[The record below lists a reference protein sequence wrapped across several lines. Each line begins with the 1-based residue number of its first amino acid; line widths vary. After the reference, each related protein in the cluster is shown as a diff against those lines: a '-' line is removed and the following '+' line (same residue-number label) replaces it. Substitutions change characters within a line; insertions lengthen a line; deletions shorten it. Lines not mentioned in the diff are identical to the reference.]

1 MKYSHLLLIY
11 FLLYCVA
18 VQAQDVHL
26 SQFYSNRQNL
36 NPAMAGNY
44 DGRYQV
50 ALNYRSQW
58 AQIGSEPITT
68 SMISYDQ
75 KVPFYSDEIAVGGT
89 IVRDEFQGFNN
100 VYSKYLLTAAYVK
113 TINFHELRAGV
124 QFGLATRSTD
134 LSRQTFPNQWVRSA
148 GIFDQNVDNREDGL
162 QQNQNFV
169 DVNVGFA
176 WSKTFANFKSTA
188 GISFFHVNKPKDS
201 YFKDAVEGLKM
212 RPVIHGEVEVD
223 LQKGFRL
230 IPRAMHMWTTKNE
243 NTMLGANLHKDI
255 QNLPIQELYAGLL
268 YRDGFGRNGDALIP
282 IIGVKYKTVDIGFSY
297 DINVSELSSGSN
309 QKGTVEFSLV
319 YTPPSFTPRKLA
331 IPCDRF

>member
-1 MKYSHLLLIY
+1 MLFRKVFFYSL
-11 FLLYCVA
+11 FLMA
-18 VQAQDVHL
+18 VSLQAQDVHL

-58 AQIGSEPITT
+58 AQIGNEPITT

-75 KVPFYSDEIAVGGT
+75 KVPFYSDEIALGGMV
-89 IVRDEFQGFNN
+89 VRDEFQGFNN
-100 VYSKYLLTAAYVK
+100 VNSKYLLTAAYVK
-113 TINFHELRAGV
+113 TLNFHELRAGV
-124 QFGLATRSTD
+124 QFGLTTRRTD

-148 GIFDQNVDNREDGL
+148 GIFDQNVDNREEAL
-162 QQNQNFV
+162 QQNQNFI

-188 GISFFHVNKPKDS
+188 GISFFHVNNLNDT
-201 YFKDAVEGLKM
+201 YFRDAIEGLKM
-212 RPVIHGEVEVD
+212 RPVIHGEVD
-223 LQKGFRL
+223 LNLQNGFRL
-230 IPRAMHMWTTKNE
+230 IPRAMYMWTTKNE
-243 NTMLGANLHKDI
+243 NTMLGANLHKSI
-255 QNLPIQELYAGLL
+255 QNLPVQELYAGFL

-282 IIGVKYKTVDIGFSY
+282 IIGVKYKTVDVGFSY

-309 QKGTVEFSLV
+309 QKGTVEFSLL
-319 YTPPSFTPRKLA
+319 YTPPSFAPRKLA